1 MIPNYQLTQA
11 KRSMNFF
18 IQRSIKSRTS
28 CSLPRTLSTQCDNNW
43 LKIFTK
49 IFINEWTN
57 QFLEVCYILF
67 HFFEQCTKIT
77 KSCCSCWSMC
87 SQIWWWVNIGHG
99 VTLAEQQKKY
109 SPQEPRTNWG
119 INWSLASNWQKNDVK
134 DGEACQSRQM
144 DVAILV
150 CRQFFLISKRKN
162 LKGLIYSFEKSTVVA
177 KWSLCSGLVGFWLGS
192 RLGTAHLK
200 TTGLVMLFKKRYS
213 LIDKKMPW
221 VLVLT
226 IYIG

>member
-1 MIPNYQLTQA
+1 MD
-11 KRSMNFF
+11 K
-18 IQRSIKSRTS
+18 
-28 CSLPRTLSTQCDNNW
+28 
-43 LKIFTK
+43 
-49 IFINEWTN
+49 
-57 QFLEVCYILF
+57 FLEVCYILF
-67 HFFEQCTKIT
+67 NFFEQCTKIT

-150 CRQFFLISKRKN
+150 CRQFFLISQRKN
-162 LKGLIYSFEKSTVVA
+162 LKRLDLLIWKVNSGGKVVSLF
-177 KWSLCSGLVGFWLGS
+177 WSCGFLTWVKI
-192 RLGTAHLK
+192 RYGTLK
-200 TTGLVMLFKKRYS
+200 NYRVSHAVQKKV
-213 LIDKKMPW
+213 LIDR
-221 VLVLT
+221 
-226 IYIG
+226 